1 MMVNTMFRLVSLSL
15 MMIIELLFAFAKTG
29 QHTRLYGHFNQFLWV
44 MAMFYFVFLL

>member
-1 MMVNTMFRLVSLSL
+1 MCISLSP

-44 MAMFYFVFLL
+44 MAMFFFCFSFVKNAQSI